1 MAYVVTDHR
10 KYKYFD
16 DLKSAADYIK
26 SQNDSSLKL
35 YEDTGWGAL
44 KEIPPLKLLQMLE
57 GSFYSPNNA
66 VPQQAAQQTAQ
77 QTPSQPAPTSQQEQT
92 LQEAKPQQSEEKP
105 KKKPKSESSVSGI
118 LVSVLVKIAIVIVLL
133 ILYFV
138 FLPQFINNTL
148 QNLPVG

>member
-16 DLKSAADYIK
+16 DLRSAAEYIR

-57 GSFYSPNNA
+57 GSSYSPSNA
-66 VPQQAAQQTAQ
+66 APQQAAQKSNENIQKEEQQQQPEKQQSQ
-77 QTPSQPAPTSQQEQT
+77 QT
-92 LQEAKPQQSEEKP
+92 KG
-105 KKKPKSESSVSGI
+105 KKKKEPESSISGI
-118 LVSVLVKIAIVIVLL
+118 LVSLLVKIAIVITLL

-138 FLPQFINNTL
+138 FLPQFINNAL
-148 QNLPVG
+148 QNIPVG